1 MRISELEQ
9 QLFSIREQCGDVD
22 IVYINSNQ
30 TTGALRKNYLKVVNG
45 KLMIVLPA
53 STYKHTPG
61 VLRHEIKK
69 MGVPAPS
76 GA

>member
-30 TTGALRKNYLKVVNG
+30 TTDALRKNYLKVANG
-45 KLMIVLPA
+45 KLMIVLPVG
-53 STYKHTPG
+53 TYRRT
-61 VLRHEIKK
+61 LRVTSIL
-69 MGVPAPS
+69 
-76 GA
+76 

>member
-9 QLFSIREQCGDVD
+9 QLFSIREQCGRCCKGRRRR
-22 IVYINSNQ
+22 Y
-30 TTGALRKNYLKVVNG
+30 ALREYYLKVVKG